1 MTELYRGR
9 ELEALAKD
17 GAIVVLK
24 IDGERKNNHDIF
36 TVVLSGGRLSPDD
49 FFRMDGS
56 NFSSL
61 IDAALNFYN
70 ERMIK

>member
-1 MTELYRGR
+1 MTELYRSR

-24 IDGERKNNHDIF
+24 IDGERKNNHDMF
-36 TVVLSGGRLSPDD
+36 TVVLSGGRLRPDD

-70 ERMIK
+70 ERTIN